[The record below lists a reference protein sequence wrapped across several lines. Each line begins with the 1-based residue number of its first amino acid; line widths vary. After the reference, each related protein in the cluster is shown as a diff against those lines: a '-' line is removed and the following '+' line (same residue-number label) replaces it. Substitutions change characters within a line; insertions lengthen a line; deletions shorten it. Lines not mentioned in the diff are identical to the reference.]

1 MSIKLLAIEL
11 YRAQRD
17 VSRLEAHIETGS
29 GDMSPD
35 TVSALREELRQA
47 QAEVQQLRKMLD
59 DKKASPSLSPRPRL
73 Y

>member
-17 VSRLEAHIETGS
+17 VSRLEAHIETVS
-29 GDMSPD
+29 GDMSSD

-47 QAEVQQLRKMLD
+47 QAELQQLRKMLD